1 MTHAYFRYS
10 EKFFTKGTKNGN
22 SGAIAKASYRAAEKL
37 QDTTW
42 QYKTIN
48 DRSNKEHIAYKCI
61 HTPEGTPERL
71 ADRQTLWNEV
81 MAVEKAKNSTYARE
95 IELSFDNN
103 MSLDECI
110 QSLEKWIKENLT
122 DRGYIADA
130 CIHWKDG
137 NHHAHIMTPD
147 RTYNAKKDQWD
158 PKASKAYEVIYNDRS
173 VICKTKAEL
182 DKLKQ
187 DLESQNVTYK
197 EKQKKVR
204 HDNMRDKAIFQHRRD
219 SWAEYQNEILTSRGL
234 PLVSSKN
241 LESQGL
247 QKGRKYLSRKSYEKY
262 KKEKELKQ
270 TLGSEYTYPR
280 ENERIYIRHRKDDL
294 EKLDKMIEELDVKI
308 AEEKAA
314 DDLEEK
320 LHSIAIKT
328 LPDKIRWHKLDP
340 DDVAEYGEY
349 NLLISEAWM
358 QRYNKYVEKAGM
370 DEYKVTHPL
379 DLCEHLAPGCE
390 IKDIH
395 TYYDKAEIIRPEPTI
410 DRVQQTLY
418 KCLPERVS
426 LTKDEMKAS
435 AKDPSVTGEK
445 VLNQWLKNYNKY
457 AEKAGLD
464 KMNDVSDLCMAIY
477 DDGKVER
484 CARRYALVYEK
495 AKKRLRIEENTTPVK
510 TVKPIQK
517 TVPVTPKKPVP
528 VQTQTHSKAG
538 QVIAAGIEDI
548 GGRSGGQ
555 AVSEQT
561 IDDMTSGM
569 SRMAA
574 VIIRALADLLKQIIE
589 NSKKEIRKNPSK
601 ISAPIKDV
609 VKKEEPK
616 KEPVKVSKEEK
627 VKEQPKKY
635 VIKNPTASEIL
646 DIRLD
651 CAIDVDDRLV
661 LESLKSLLK
670 SMTKSQIKIFDN
682 KILESKKILTF
693 AEMKDIAVEIITASG
708 SGGKNKDKNKDQSV
722 DLER

>member
-1 MTHAYFRYS
+1 MNHTYFRYS

-71 ADRQTLWNEV
+71 VDRETLWNEV

-103 MSLDECI
+103 MTLDECT

-147 RTYNAKKDQWD
+147 RTYNIEKDQWD
-158 PKASKAYEVIYNDRS
+158 PKASKAYEVIYNNES
-173 VICKTKAEL
+173 VICRTKAEL

-204 HDNMRDKAIFQHRRD
+204 HDNMRDKSIFQHRRD
-219 SWAEYQNEILTSRGL
+219 SWAEYQNEILSERGL

-328 LPDKIRWHKLDP
+328 LPDKVRWRKLDP
-340 DDVAEYGEY
+340 DDIAEYSEY
-349 NLLISEAWM
+349 NLLVSEAWV
-358 QRYNKYVEKAGM
+358 QRYNRYLEKAGM
-370 DEYKVTHPL
+370 SEYKATDPL
-379 DLCEHLAPGCE
+379 DLCDRLAPDCN
-390 IKDIH
+390 IQNLH
-395 TYYDKAEIIRPEPTI
+395 TYYDKAEIIRPEATI
-410 DRVQQTLY
+410 DRTQAALY
-418 KCLPERVS
+418 KCLPETVR

-435 AKDPSVTGEK
+435 AQNPAVTGEK
-445 VLNQWLKNYNKY
+445 VLNQWLRSYNAY

-464 KMNDVSDLCMAIY
+464 KMNDVSDLCRAIY

-495 AKKRLRIEENTTPVK
+495 AEKRLRIEENKAP
-510 TVKPIQK
+510 VKPIQK
-517 TVPVTPKKPVP
+517 AVTHTSAPVP
-528 VQTQTHSKAG
+528 VQKSIPPVQTQSRSQIGET
-538 QVIAAGIEDI
+538 IAAGIESLGART
-548 GGRSGGQ
+548 GGKG
-555 AVSEQT
+555 VSEQT
-561 IDDMTSGM
+561 IDDMTKGYSKLIAALVRAL
-569 SRMAA
+569 SA
-574 VIIRALADLLKQIIE
+574 VIKQA
-589 NSKKEIRKNPSK
+589 SKEIRKDPSK
-601 ISAPIKDV
+601 F
-609 VKKEEPK
+609 
-616 KEPVKVSKEEK
+616 KEPVKNLKQIEEPKAPERPKESKA
-627 VKEQPKKY
+627 KEQKKPKQVEKSPQKP
-635 VIKNPTASEIL
+635 IEMDMNERLKNAQKRAQAQKKAVKKI
-646 DIRLD
+646 
-651 CAIDVDDRLV
+651 AKKV
-661 LESLKSLLK
+661 
-670 SMTKSQIKIFDN
+670 TKSKTIDMFDR
-682 KILESKKILTF
+682 
-693 AEMKDIAVEIITASG
+693 
-708 SGGKNKDKNKDQSV
+708 
-722 DLER
+722 ER